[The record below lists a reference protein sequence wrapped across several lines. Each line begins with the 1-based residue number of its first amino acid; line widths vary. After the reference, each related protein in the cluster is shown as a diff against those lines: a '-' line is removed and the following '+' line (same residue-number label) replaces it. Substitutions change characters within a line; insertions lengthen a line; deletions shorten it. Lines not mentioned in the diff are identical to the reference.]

1 MSPIDPIQRLI
12 LAFSRLPSIGE
23 KTASRLTFF
32 LLNQS
37 PDLSQE
43 LAHALNQLHKEIK
56 ICSICAHHSALNP
69 CQYCQDPKRNQHQ
82 ICVVEDLSA
91 LMAVERTG
99 EYHGLYHILHGVI
112 SPLDGIGPDDL
123 YIRHLLQ
130 RLHLLSSEIDRSN
143 VEIIIATNP
152 NVDGEATALYLH
164 RLLKPFGV
172 HLSKTLF
179 PCASSRFFSSVHPR
193 GGWLPFVAHQA
204 VSY

>member
-1 MSPIDPIQRLI
+1 MSPPIDPIQRLI

-43 LAHALNQLHKEIK
+43 IANALNQLHKEIK
-56 ICSICAHHSALNP
+56 ICSICAHHSAQNP
-69 CQYCQDPKRNQHQ
+69 CQYCQDPKRNRHQ

-99 EYHGLYHILHGVI
+99 EYHGLYHVLHGVI

-130 RLHLLSSEIDRSN
+130 RLHSLSSD
-143 VEIIIATNP
+143 
-152 NVDGEATALYLH
+152 
-164 RLLKPFGV
+164 
-172 HLSKTLF
+172 LSLI
-179 PCASSRFFSSVHPR
+179 HI
-193 GGWLPFVAHQA
+193 
-204 VSY
+204 

>member
-1 MSPIDPIQRLI
+1 MQPVDPIQRLI

-32 LLNQS
+32 LLNQ
-37 PDLSQE
+37 PDELSQE
-43 LAHALNQLHKEIK
+43 LAQALAQLHQEVK
-56 ICSICAHHSALNP
+56 ICSICAHHSAIDP
-69 CQYCQDPKRNQHQ
+69 CQYCTDPKRNPLQ

-99 EYHGLYHILHGVI
+99 EYHGLYHVLHGVI

-130 RLHLLSSEIDRSN
+130 RLNRLETSLSN
-143 VEIIIATNP
+143 VEVILATNP

-164 RLLKPFGV
+164 RLLKTLGV
-172 HLSKTLF
+172 QVSRIASGIPMGSHLQYADQLSL
-179 PCASSRFFSSVHPR
+179 AQALLSRR
-193 GGWLPFVAHQA
+193 NL
-204 VSY
+204 